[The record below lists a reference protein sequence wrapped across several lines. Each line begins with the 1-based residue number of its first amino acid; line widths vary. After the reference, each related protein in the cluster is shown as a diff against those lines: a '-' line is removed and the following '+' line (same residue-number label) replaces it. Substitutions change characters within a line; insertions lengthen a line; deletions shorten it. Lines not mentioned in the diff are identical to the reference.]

1 MDPLTKRNLA
11 LALAV
16 TIAIIGTVAYAINYL
31 NRARI
36 VQITDLQSRLT
47 TDTLSVETQFALLA
61 EAPCE
66 YLTENNT
73 LSQEVS
79 ELGSRLA
86 LAESQL
92 GNGNA
97 QVQELRKQYTLL
109 QIRDYLLTKRLAE
122 KCEVDPT
129 VVLYFYSNKPGACED
144 CDRAAVALG
153 YLHESNP
160 KLRVYAFDYD
170 LDLGALKTLIAVE
183 KVAPDFPAF
192 VIEGTPTYGFAT
204 VDEFKRFFPKDFFAT
219 TSATSTSSSTPA
231 RKR

>member
-11 LALAV
+11 LALLV
-16 TIAIIGTVAYAINYL
+16 TAAIIGTVAYAINYL
-31 NRARI
+31 NRARV
-36 VQITDLQSRLT
+36 VQLNDLQTRLT

-66 YLTENNT
+66 YLSENNT
-73 LSQEVS
+73 LSREVS

-92 GNGNA
+92 GSDNV
-97 QVQELRKQYTLL
+97 QVVELKKQYTLL
-109 QIRDYLLTKRLAE
+109 QVRDYLLTKRLAE

-153 YLHESNP
+153 YLYESNP

-170 LDLGALKTLIAVE
+170 LDLGALQTLIAVE
-183 KVAPDFPAF
+183 KVTPDFPAF
-192 VIEGTPTYGFAT
+192 VIEGRPIYGFAT
-204 VDEFKRFFPKDFFAT
+204 VDEFKRNFPKDFFAT
-219 TSATSTSSSTPA
+219 TSATTTATTTP
-231 RKR
+231 RR